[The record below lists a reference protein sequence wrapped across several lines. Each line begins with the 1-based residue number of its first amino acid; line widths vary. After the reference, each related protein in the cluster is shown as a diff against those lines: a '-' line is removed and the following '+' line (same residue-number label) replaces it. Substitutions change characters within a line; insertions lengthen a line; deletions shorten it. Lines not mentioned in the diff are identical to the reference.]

1 MMMKRVRMLKKHN
14 RLKSVRQWKTSYIFL
29 LEKFCSYK
37 MAENN
42 KPFKK
47 GVVKMADK
55 KDFLTTAPKQKQMTL
70 ENGSRFPNLKNIVG
84 NSVDEHKELEEAN
97 ITITGD
103 EIRQQNENL

>member
-1 MMMKRVRMLKKHN
+1 
-14 RLKSVRQWKTSYIFL
+14 
-29 LEKFCSYK
+29 
-37 MAENN
+37 
-42 KPFKK
+42 
-47 GVVKMADK
+47 
-55 KDFLTTAPKQKQMTL
+55 MTL

>member
-1 MMMKRVRMLKKHN
+1 MMMKRVKMLKKC
-14 RLKSVRQWKTSYIFL
+14 KTMENVLHFL

-37 MAENN
+37 VAENN